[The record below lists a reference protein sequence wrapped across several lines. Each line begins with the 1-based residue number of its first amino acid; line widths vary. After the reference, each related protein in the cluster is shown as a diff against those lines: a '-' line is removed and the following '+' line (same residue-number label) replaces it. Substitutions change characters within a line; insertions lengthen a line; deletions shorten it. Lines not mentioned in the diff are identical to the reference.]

1 MTWIIGQ
8 LVAFTLSALTLASL
22 LLFWNESSLLE
33 TYRERWRSWIEA
45 GQPVRLLLGDDD
57 PNSADLVEL
66 AASPVGWPTWFR
78 SKLGTLLTCPM
89 CQSYHLSWAMLLYV
103 TQIAPLGMLPDNRW
117 WLLAW
122 WLPLQLVGLGLY
134 RKS

>member
-8 LVAFTLSALTLASL
+8 LVVFTLSALTLASL

-33 TYRERWRSWIEA
+33 TYRERWRRWIDD

-66 AASPVGWPTWFR
+66 EASPVGWPNRFR
-78 SKLGTLLTCPM
+78 SRLGEFLTCPM
-89 CQSYHLSWAMLLYV
+89 CQSYHLSWAILLCV
-103 TQIAPLGMLPDNRW
+103 TWIAPTNMLPENHG